1 MEAIYAIDSKG
12 GIGLNGS
19 IPWNSTKDLK
29 FFYQKTKSN
38 IVIMGSL
45 RASANKPALSGQK
58 NFFLFA

>member
-38 IVIMGSL
+38 IVIIGSL
-45 RASANKPALSGQK
+45 LVKMNISK
-58 NFFLFA
+58 